1 MSATNKN
8 TKTYTPLVF
17 RVRAL
22 TNVHAGGGDSFYGAV
37 DKLVQRDAA
46 TNLPT
51 IYGHSMKGAIR
62 EYFEETVGNAP
73 NSDFIK
79 HAFGSPVKGKPED
92 AQPGEYRFFAA
103 DLVAIPVPDKD
114 PGASVQYHLA
124 TQAGIWE
131 GLANK
136 VELLGG
142 NMDADGLRDAFN
154 SGLTVTLSNET
165 AEYSFKEAADELP
178 VVARNQLDNGESQ
191 NLWYEELVPRESL
204 FAFVVQVDEDAATK
218 AHRDAFISNLD
229 GKVVQIGGNA
239 TVGYGYCLFTLVSPK
254 SDTAQ

>member
-62 EYFEETVGNAP
+62 EYFEDILGNETGSV
-73 NSDFIK
+73 FIK
-79 HAFGSPVKGKPED
+79 HAFGSPVKSKPED

-103 DLVAIPVPDKD
+103 DLVAIPVPDKG
-114 PGASVQYHLA
+114 PSASVQYHLV
-124 TQAGIWE
+124 TQASIWE
-131 GLANK
+131 GLADK
-136 VELLGG
+136 IGLLGG
-142 NMDADGLRDAFN
+142 SMDAGNLRTAFN
-154 SGLTVTLSNET
+154 NGLPVELADET
-165 AEYSFKEAADELP
+165 AEYSFKETADELP
-178 VVARNQLDNGESQ
+178 VVARNQLNNGESE

-204 FAFVVQVDEDAATK
+204 FAFVVQVDANSTEFYET
-218 AHRDAFISNLD
+218 FISNLD

-254 SDTAQ
+254 PNTAS